1 MRRCTIFPLAVAALA
16 SILAVTTAHA
26 ADPDAGAR
34 VFKSQC
40 GTCHAAVGDRNLVG
54 PSLYGVIGRKAGEV
68 PNFRY
73 SAANKAAD
81 FTWDEARLDP
91 YLANPKAV
99 IPGTSMLYAGLK
111 NDSQRADLIAYLTT
125 LK

>member
-1 MRRCTIFPLAVAALA
+1 MRHLLLCWLTLVGIFAVVAAA
-16 SILAVTTAHA
+16 RAQDA
-26 ADPDAGAR
+26 AAGER

-40 GTCHAAVGDRNLVG
+40 STCHAAVPGKNLVG
-54 PSLYGVIGRKAGEV
+54 PSLAGLFGRKAGEV
-68 PNFRY
+68 PGFRY

-81 FTWDEARLDP
+81 ITWDAASLDP

-111 NDSQRADLIAYLTT
+111 NDGQRADLIAYLAT

>member
-1 MRRCTIFPLAVAALA
+1 MPRLAAALALLAPAFLAVAPG
-16 SILAVTTAHA
+16 AHA

-40 GTCHAAVGDRNLVG
+40 GTCHAAVAGKNLVG
-54 PSLYGVIGRKAGEV
+54 PSLAGLIGRKAGSVEG
-68 PNFRY
+68 FRY

-81 FTWDEARLDP
+81 FTWDSTKLDP

-111 NDSQRADLIAYLTT
+111 NDTQRADLIAYLDTI
-125 LK
+125 K

>member
-1 MRRCTIFPLAVAALA
+1 MRRLAFLLA
-16 SILAVTTAHA
+16 MLAPAAHA
-26 ADPDAGAR
+26 ADADAGAR

-40 GTCHAAVGDRNLVG
+40 GTCHAAGKNLVG
-54 PSLYGVIGRKAGEV
+54 PNLTGLVGRHAGGVDG
-68 PNFRY
+68 FRY

-81 FTWDEARLDP
+81 FTWDAAKLDP
-91 YLANPKAV
+91 YLADPKAV

-111 NDSQRADLIAYLTT
+111 NDTQRADLIAYLET

>member
-1 MRRCTIFPLAVAALA
+1 MRHVFAVGFVALSLGA
-16 SILAVTTAHA
+16 TQAHA
-26 ADPDAGAR
+26 ADADAGAR

-40 GTCHAAVGDRNLVG
+40 ATCHAVVAGRNLVG
-54 PSLYGVIGRKAGEV
+54 PSLAGIVGRKAGEA
-68 PNFRY
+68 PGFRY

-111 NDSQRADLIAYLTT
+111 NDEQRADLIAYLVT

>member
-1 MRRCTIFPLAVAALA
+1 MRRLAVLLVMMSPA
-16 SILAVTTAHA
+16 AHA
-26 ADPDAGAR
+26 ADADAGAR

-40 GTCHAAVGDRNLVG
+40 GTCHAVGKNLVG
-54 PSLYGVIGRKAGEV
+54 PNLVGVVGRHAGTVEG
-68 PNFRY
+68 FRY

-81 FTWDEARLDP
+81 FTWDAAKLDP

-111 NDSQRADLIAYLTT
+111 NDTQRADLIAYLET